1 MIKRVVIVGA
11 GPSGVLLAH
20 YLLRRDEQ
28 YNVEIYERR
37 SDPQTVPFSSA
48 RTFPLVLNQRG
59 MTALSKVEGI
69 LAAIKAV
76 SLESTGSL
84 VHQKKGK
91 TQFLPRKKPI
101 LILDRRR
108 LVVTLLKMLTQ
119 QYSSDLRKA
128 QQRSYRL
135 KIHFDH
141 QCKQV
146 DFEAK
151 TVTFENTAVNS
162 IGEVTVGYDLLI
174 GADGARSR
182 VREQFLSTNQFELE
196 KKYVP
201 SAYKSIFLPAESA
214 ASLKAGYIHTWRS
227 SDGIFATLVHDID
240 GLINGTVNFPRENNP
255 IVNFSTKEQ
264 VWQFFREYLPE
275 IAELLPESEVEA
287 FLNRPISTILTIR
300 CNRYH
305 HGDSVL
311 LIGDAAHATSPSLG
325 QGCNASLE
333 DVAFFDQLLD
343 EYPND
348 IGEVLKQF
356 TLRRKPDAHALV
368 ELSDYTFPLSSK
380 LLFLELFIRLR
391 TAQFMHQLF
400 PRYFSPSL
408 LQLLSETTI
417 PYSEI
422 LNSHKGW
429 ISKVKQ
435 ANEKFLERQRSPQH
449 VRLN

>member
-1 MIKRVVIVGA
+1 MVKRVVIVGA

-20 YLLRRDEQ
+20 YLLRRDEH
-28 YNVEIYERR
+28 YDVELYERR

-69 LAAIKAV
+69 LEAVKAV

-84 VHQKKGK
+84 NHRKDGK
-91 TQFLPRKKPI
+91 TQFLPRQKPI

-119 QYSSDLRKA
+119 QYNSDRALRG
-128 QQRSYRL
+128 SPWEHRL

-162 IGEVTVGYDLLI
+162 TGEVSVGYDLLI
-174 GADGARSR
+174 GADGAQSR
-182 VREQFLSTNQFELE
+182 VREQFLLTNQFELE
-196 KKYVP
+196 KKDVP
-201 SAYKSIFLPAESA
+201 SAYKPIFLPAESA
-214 ASLKAGYIHTWRS
+214 TSLKAGYIHTWRG
-227 SDGIFATLVHDID
+227 SDGISAILVHDID
-240 GLINGTVNFPRENNP
+240 GLMSGTVNFPRENNP

-264 VWQFFREYLPE
+264 VWQFFGERFPK

-300 CNRYH
+300 CNHYH

-325 QGCNASLE
+325 QGCNAAFE
-333 DVAFFDQLLD
+333 DVDFFDKLLD
-343 EYPND
+343 ENSNN
-348 IGEVLKQF
+348 IAEALKQF

-368 ELSDYTFPLSSK
+368 ELSDYAFPLSGK
-380 LLFLELFIRLR
+380 LLFLEFFIKLR

-408 LQLLSETTI
+408 LQLLSETSI

-429 ISKVKQ
+429 ISRVKQ
-435 ANEKFLERQRSPQH
+435 ANEKFLERQ
-449 VRLN
+449 

>member
-1 MIKRVVIVGA
+1 MFLIGAGCQQMVKRVVIVGA

-20 YLLRRDEQ
+20 YLLRRNEH
-28 YNVEIYERR
+28 YYVELYERR
-37 SDPQTVPFSSA
+37 SDPQTVPFSKS

-59 MTALSKVEGI
+59 MTALRKIEGI
-69 LAAIKAV
+69 LAAVKAV

-84 VHQKKGK
+84 NHQKKGK
-91 TQFLPRKKPI
+91 TQFLPRQKPI
-101 LILDRRR
+101 LILDRMR
-108 LVVTLLKMLTQ
+108 LVVTLLKMLTK
-119 QYSSDLRKA
+119 QYNNSDRFN
-128 QQRSYRL
+128 
-135 KIHFDH
+135 IHFDH

-162 IGEVTVGYDLLI
+162 TGKVTVGYDLLI
-174 GADGARSR
+174 GADGVQSR

-201 SAYKSIFLPAESA
+201 SAYKSIFLPVGAT
-214 ASLKAGYIHTWRS
+214 SLKAGYIHTWRG
-227 SDGIFATLVHDID
+227 SDGISVILVHDLD
-240 GLINGTVNFPRENNP
+240 GLMSGTVNFPRENNP
-255 IVNFSTKEQ
+255 IVNLSTKEQ
-264 VWQFFREYLPE
+264 VWEFFRDRFLE
-275 IAELLPESEVEA
+275 IAQLLPESEVEA

-325 QGCNASLE
+325 QGCNAALE
-333 DVAFFDQLLD
+333 DVAFFDELLD
-343 EYPND
+343 EYSDN
-348 IGEVLKQF
+348 IGEAIKQF

-368 ELSDYTFPLSSK
+368 ELSDYAFPLSGK
-380 LLFLELFIRLR
+380 LMFLEFLIRLR
-391 TAQFMHQLF
+391 TAQIMHQLF
-400 PRYFSPSL
+400 PKYFSPSL
-408 LQLLSETTI
+408 LQLVSETTV

-429 ISKVKQ
+429 ISRVKQ
-435 ANEKFLERQRSPQH
+435 ANEKFLERQR
-449 VRLN
+449 

>member
-20 YLLRRDEQ
+20 YLLRRDQ
-28 YNVEIYERR
+28 HYNVELYERR

-69 LAAIKAV
+69 LAAVKEV

-84 VHQKKGK
+84 NHQKKGK

-119 QYSSDLRKA
+119 QYNSA
-128 QQRSYRL
+128 RL

-162 IGEVTVGYDLLI
+162 TGEVTVGYDLLI

-201 SAYKSIFLPAESA
+201 SAYKPIFLPAENVT
-214 ASLKAGYIHTWRS
+214 SLKTGYVHTWRG
-227 SDGIFATLVHDID
+227 SDGISAILVHDID
-240 GLINGTVNFPRENNP
+240 GLMSGTVNFPRENNP

-264 VWQFFREYLPE
+264 VWQFFREHFPE

-287 FLNRPISTILTIR
+287 FLNRPISTISTIR

-325 QGCNASLE
+325 QGCNASFE
-333 DVAFFDQLLD
+333 DVAFFDKLLD
-343 EYPND
+343 EYSHN
-348 IGEVLKQF
+348 IAEAIKQF

-368 ELSDYTFPLSSK
+368 ELSDYAFPLSGK
-380 LLFLELFIRLR
+380 LLFLEFFIRLR
-391 TAQFMHQLF
+391 TAQIMHQLF

-408 LQLLSETTI
+408 FQLVSETTI

-429 ISKVKQ
+429 ISRVKQ
-435 ANEKFLERQRSPQH
+435 ANEKFLERQR
-449 VRLN
+449 

>member
-1 MIKRVVIVGA
+1 MVKRIVIVGA

-20 YLLRRDEQ
+20 YLLRRNEQ

-48 RTFPLVLNQRG
+48 RTIPLSLNQRG

-69 LAAIKAV
+69 LAAVKAV

-84 VHQKKGK
+84 IHQKKGK

-101 LILDRRR
+101 LILDRMR

-119 QYSSDLRKA
+119 QYNSD
-128 QQRSYRL
+128 RL

-151 TVTFENTAVNS
+151 TVTFENTAVNPT
-162 IGEVTVGYDLLI
+162 GEVTVDYDLLI

-196 KKYVP
+196 KKYFP
-201 SAYKSIFLPAESA
+201 SAYKPIFLPAESA
-214 ASLKAGYIHTWRS
+214 TSLKAGYLHTWRGT
-227 SDGIFATLVHDID
+227 DGIFATLVHDID
-240 GLINGTVNFPRENNP
+240 GLISGIVNFPRENNP
-255 IVNFSTKEQ
+255 ILNFSTKEQ

-287 FLNRPISTILTIR
+287 FLYRPISTILTIR

-305 HGDSVL
+305 DGDSVL

-348 IGEVLKQF
+348 IAEALKQF

-408 LQLLSETTI
+408 SQLLSETTI

-422 LNSHKGW
+422 LNFHKGW
-429 ISKVKQ
+429 ISRVKQ
-435 ANEKFLERQRSPQH
+435 ANEKFLERQS
-449 VRLN
+449 

>member
-20 YLLRRDEQ
+20 YLLRRDER
-28 YNVEIYERR
+28 YNVELYERR

-119 QYSSDLRKA
+119 QYSSD
-128 QQRSYRL
+128 RL

-333 DVAFFDQLLD
+333 DVAFFDKLLD

-348 IGEVLKQF
+348 IGKVLKQF

-368 ELSDYTFPLSSK
+368 ELSDYVFPLSGK

-391 TAQFMHQLF
+391 TAQLMHQFF

-422 LNSHKGW
+422 LNSYKGW
-429 ISKVKQ
+429 ISRVKQ
-435 ANEKFLERQRSPQH
+435 ANEKFLERQR
-449 VRLN
+449 